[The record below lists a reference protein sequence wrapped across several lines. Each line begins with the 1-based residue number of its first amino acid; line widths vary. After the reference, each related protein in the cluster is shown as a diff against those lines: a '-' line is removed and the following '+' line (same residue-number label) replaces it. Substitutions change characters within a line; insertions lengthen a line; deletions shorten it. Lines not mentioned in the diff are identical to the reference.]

1 MQNSTKLTSARLAC
15 LTMIFFCANYGSMYA
30 QGERKAFEEG
40 DKIIG
45 LTVGGGYSSN
55 IGLHGSL
62 GASYEK
68 AVEGTRGILSIGGF
82 ANYNSGNQTFL
93 NRLQGGGFDTYYARV
108 NEISAGIKIG
118 AHYATRKWDFYGGVM
133 VGASYGFRSDGLSNA
148 ADISSLRP
156 LYQNPV
162 DKFNINVNP
171 YVGARYY
178 ISKKVG
184 FQVETTGKQTTFG
197 IVFKF

>member
-1 MQNSTKLTSARLAC
+1 MQNSTKISPARLAC
-15 LTMIFFCANYGSMYA
+15 LIMIFFCANYGSMYA

-45 LTVGGGYSSN
+45 FTVGRGYGSHT
-55 IGLHGSL
+55 GLNGSL

-68 AVEGTRGILSIGGF
+68 AIEGTRGILSIGGF
-82 ANYNSGNQTFL
+82 ANYSSGYQNFL
-93 NRLQGGGFDTYYARV
+93 NRLPVSGFDTYYARV

-118 AHYATRKWDFYGGVM
+118 AHYATRKWDFYGGIM
-133 VGASYGFRSDGLSNA
+133 VGASYGFRSDGLSNS
-148 ADISSLRP
+148 ADILSLRP
-156 LYQNPV
+156 LYQNPL

-184 FQVETTGKQTTFG
+184 FQLETTGKQTTFG